1 MRDQVVTAK
10 AGFICETSPRFP
22 LDAKQP
28 LTSGNRNS
36 YLGFASGQRPL
47 SYIENPQSDDMVVC
61 CLRLF
66 LHLTVA
72 RFEEGSQQGKRRNV
86 TLSASCSPRTFLG
99 SGILVHIDFSNLA
112 ISLIYKTL

>member
-10 AGFICETSPRFP
+10 AGFICETSSRFP
-22 LDAKQP
+22 LDPKQP

-72 RFEEGSQQGKRRNV
+72 RFEEGSQQARGEM
-86 TLSASCSPRTFLG
+86 LPSALPALLGPFLG
-99 SGILVHIDFSNLA
+99 SSILVHIDFSNIA
-112 ISLIYKTL
+112 ISLIYKTP